1 MKNKLTFL
9 IAPAILCCWCLFSI
23 TGCKDPVI
31 KSKNLLTQSDT
42 LNLAKDTLRLT
53 VTTIAQHPLNS
64 TGVIDGMLGSM
75 NDRNLGISYG
85 SFYAQCALTVSSPTF
100 GTHPILD
107 SVVLSLAFDGAY
119 GPCTKPMNISVFELS
134 QDMNSAGSYNTNS
147 SFTVKTPP
155 IGQRLNYIPDFVDS
169 VPVYVSGG
177 NQEPQLRIS
186 LTKAF
191 GYKLLNADSISLLN
205 DSLFLTYFKG
215 IYVTASGPVGNGMIF
230 CNLTSATSAVTIYYR
245 NQDTGDTIENPF
257 SFSISGV
264 TVNHFDNN
272 YYGAPVYNAIHN
284 PLANNQKIYLE
295 GGAGT
300 QGQILINMDSLP
312 KNIGVNKAELIVALS
327 QPDSQYTAPSS
338 LSLLRI
344 DDAGIGQNL
353 DDASTTIFG
362 GTLQADTLNG
372 TVVNRY
378 HFNISLYMQKLV
390 QGIYNN
396 HGLFLAIP
404 SANSTPARVVLSNL
418 PNDKI
423 RRTYLTVTFTKL

>member
-53 VTTIAQHPLNS
+53 VTTVAQQPLS
-64 TGVIDGMLGSM
+64 SSGIIDGVLGSM

-107 SVVLSLAFDGAY
+107 SVVLSLGFNGSY
-119 GPCTKPMNISVFELS
+119 GPCTKPMNISVFELNEDLS
-134 QDMNSAGSYNTNS
+134 STANYHTNS
-147 SFTVKTPP
+147 SFNVKTPP

-177 NQEPQLRIS
+177 NQAPQLRIN
-186 LTKAF
+186 LTKTF
-191 GYKLLNADSISLLN
+191 GYKLLNADSVSLLT
-205 DSLFLTYFKG
+205 DSLFKAYFKG

-230 CNLTSATSAVTIYYR
+230 CNLTSAASAVTIYYR

-257 SFSISGV
+257 TFSLSGA

-272 YYGAPVYNAIHN
+272 YFGAPVYNAIHS
-284 PLANNQKIYLE
+284 PLANNQKVYLE

-300 QGQILINMDSLP
+300 QGQILINLDSLP

-327 QPDSQYTAPSS
+327 QPDSQYAAPSY
-338 LSLLRI
+338 LNLLRI
-344 DDAGIGQNL
+344 DDAGVGQNL
-353 DDASTTIFG
+353 DDANSTIFG
-362 GTLQADTLNG
+362 GGISGDTING
-372 TVVNRY
+372 TLVYRY

-396 HGLFLAIP
+396 HGLYLAIP
-404 SANSTPARVVLSNL
+404 GANSTPARAVLTNL